1 MKSEV
6 HTQKRQERQIIFLK
20 ADKMT
25 KLRAMM
31 KFKIASIRNKR
42 RVITKVLQS

>member
-6 HTQKRQERQIIFLK
+6 HKQKRQDRQIIFLK
-20 ADKMT
+20 ANKFP
-25 KLRAMM
+25 KLAMM